1 MNQIPT
7 DGPVGADPEPPMAPG
22 RSGATNWLLAG
33 ILLVLVA
40 IAAVLVFNNT
50 DSTDTASTEPGA
62 LPSTTVAETTTT
74 EASTSTEAEATTT
87 IAETTTT
94 TEASTTTQAETTT
107 TTIGE
112 LTDDIAAEAAMRW
125 IDALAVGDADT
136 AFDLVAPESQTA
148 FGGRAGF
155 DGSFSGLVEG
165 FGAWA
170 DATGVYGEGDPWVFV
185 NRVDDDTT
193 VVTFAGAVSQE
204 GSDGQRA
211 AAIPVVFR
219 DGKGLV
225 QPFLR
230 AGTTEFITPMAADVP
245 EVLESG
251 PEFEVI
257 VPGDPT
263 VRMYVFTTEA
273 QLTVTSLGNGTSQV
287 VSAPFFNIEPGG
299 ISVLTVF
306 FTEGDAV
313 QADALLFQVGEG
325 EGG

>member
-1 MNQIPT
+1 
-7 DGPVGADPEPPMAPG
+7 
-22 RSGATNWLLAG
+22 LLAG

-74 EASTSTEAEATTT
+74 EASTTTEVEATTT
-87 IAETTTT
+87 IAETTT

-107 TTIGE
+107 TIAE
-112 LTDDIAAEAAMRW
+112 LTDDTAAEAAMDW
-125 IDALAVGDADT
+125 IDALAAGEADT
-136 AFDLVAPESQTA
+136 AFDLVAPESQIA

-170 DATGVYGEGDPWVFV
+170 DATGVYGEGDPWVFA
-185 NRVDDDTT
+185 NRVNDDTI
-193 VVTFAGAVSQE
+193 VVTLAGAVSQE

-211 AAIPVVFR
+211 AAIPVVIR
-219 DGKGLV
+219 NGRALV

-230 AGTTEFITPMAADVP
+230 AGTTEFITPMASDVP
-245 EVLESG
+245 EVLEAG
-251 PEFEVI
+251 PVFEVI